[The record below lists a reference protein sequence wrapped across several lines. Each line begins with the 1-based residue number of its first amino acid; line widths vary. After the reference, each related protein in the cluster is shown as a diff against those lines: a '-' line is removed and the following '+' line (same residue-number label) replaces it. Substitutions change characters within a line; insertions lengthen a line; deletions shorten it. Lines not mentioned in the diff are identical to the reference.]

1 MKRVTGIGGVFF
13 RARNSKKLAD
23 WYAKHL
29 GIPFEDGSAVFA
41 WRAFSH
47 QKRTAHTIWSTFPKD
62 TDYFGRKTQQFM
74 INYRVKDLGGVLNKL
89 REEGVRV
96 DKKIEETSYGKFGW
110 ITDPEGNRI
119 ELWQPPRNYQM
130 IERQFPSE

>member
-13 RARNSKKLAD
+13 RARNSKKLAN

-29 GIPFEDGSAVFA
+29 GIPINEGSAVFA
-41 WRAFSH
+41 WRAFSD
-47 QKRTAHTIWSTFPKD
+47 RNRMAHTIWSAFPKD

-74 INYRVKDLGGVLNKL
+74 INYRVKNLRSVLKKL

-96 DKKIEETSYGKFGW
+96 DKRTENTSYGKFGW
-110 ITDPEGNRI
+110 IIDPEGNRI
-119 ELWQPPRNYQM
+119 ELWQPPINYQS
-130 IERQFPSE
+130 IEKQFPSE